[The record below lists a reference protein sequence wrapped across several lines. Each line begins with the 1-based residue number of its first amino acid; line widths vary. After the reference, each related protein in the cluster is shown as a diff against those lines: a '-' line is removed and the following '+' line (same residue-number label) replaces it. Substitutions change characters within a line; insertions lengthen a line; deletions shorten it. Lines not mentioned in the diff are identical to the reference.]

1 MRLALLGPAEGHTTE
16 LAAAARFL
24 LDEKLVD
31 RAVYL
36 GIDGALDEVVHAW
49 AESLVGEDPSEQALW
64 GRAARA
70 CLRAGASDIDV
81 FISKERARASLRVF
95 ESLPDSETRAVE
107 MLGGALA
114 VMIHDKAMLNEEDML
129 PARLL
134 IFGKSKSAVIK
145 QVGQRWFLSAGSL
158 GDAGSGVM
166 LLDDTD
172 DGIHLTLLDRA
183 CREVRTEHLST
194 ERSAK
199 LQVGGANV

>member
-16 LAAAARFL
+16 LAVAARFL

-36 GIDGALDEVVHAW
+36 GVDGALDSVVKGW
-49 AESLVGEDPSEQALW
+49 AETLVGEDPSEGGVW
-64 GRAARA
+64 ARA
-70 CLRAGASDIDV
+70 VRGCARSDASEIDA
-81 FISKERARASLRVF
+81 FIFKERARARLRVF
-95 ESLPDSETRAVE
+95 ESLPDAETRLVE

-114 VMIHDKAMLNEEDML
+114 VMIHDKARLNEEDML

-134 IFGKSKSAVIK
+134 IFGKGKGAVVK

-158 GDAGSGVM
+158 AEEGGGLM

-183 CREVRTEHLST
+183 CQEVRTERLST
-194 ERSAK
+194 ERAAK
-199 LQVGGANV
+199 LRVGGANA

>member
-1 MRLALLGPAEGHTTE
+1 MRLALLGPAEGYTTE

-36 GIDGALDEVVHAW
+36 GIDGALDAVVQSW
-49 AESLVGEDPSEQALW
+49 AEGLVGEDPSEEALW

-70 CLRAGASDIDV
+70 CLHSGAGDIDV
-81 FISKERARASLRVF
+81 FISKERARARLRVF
-95 ESLPDSETRAVE
+95 ESLPDSETRVVE

-114 VMIHDKAMLNEEDML
+114 VMIHDKAKLNEEDML
-129 PARLL
+129 PARIL
-134 IFGKSKSAVIK
+134 IFGKGKGAVVK

-158 GDAGSGVM
+158 DDAGSGVM

-172 DGIHLTLLDRA
+172 EGIHLTLLDRA
-183 CREVRTEHLST
+183 CQEVRTERLST
-194 ERSAK
+194 ERGTK
-199 LQVGGANV
+199 LKVGGVNA